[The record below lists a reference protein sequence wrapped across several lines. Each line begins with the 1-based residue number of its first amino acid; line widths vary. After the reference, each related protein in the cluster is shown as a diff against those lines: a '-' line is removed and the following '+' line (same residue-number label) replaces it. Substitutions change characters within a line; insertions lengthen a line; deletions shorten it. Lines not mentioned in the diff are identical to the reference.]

1 MKISL
6 YSKVGSFLV
15 ASLFAT
21 SCAQQENMVQTLTP
35 VPVSYQTE
43 QGKFQWDAQ
52 TQLFAEGE
60 KIDTS
65 IIETAFQHAPQPI
78 KWTEALPESNFI
90 RLTLVPELKGITSP
104 EGYTLQITSNGI
116 QIEATTQVGLFYGV
130 QSILQLTEQ
139 GKGAIQAA
147 TITDEPRFEYRG
159 IMLDVSRH
167 FRSKEFVKK
176 QIDKINETASK
187 FRYFAPFNDIFEEA
201 EGAKSVI
208 SLNAQFGEGWLLPA
222 EIVSYARQGVNN
234 VVSLQPFG
242 CIANHIVSRG
252 VEKRIKSFYPDINLL
267 SLDFDSGV
275 SDVNIT
281 NRMLLFIDNLK
292 NATMNYD
299 NN

>member
-78 KWTEALPESNFI
+78 KWTEALPKSNFI

-116 QIEATTQVGLFYGV
+116 QIEATTHAGLFYGV
-130 QSILQLTEQ
+130 QSILQLAEQ

-147 TITDEPRFEYRG
+147 IITDEPRFEYRG

-176 QIDKINETASK
+176 QIDLLASYKINRLHLHLTDAAGWRIEIDKYPRLTEFAAWRKGETWK
-187 FRYFAPFNDIFEEA
+187 EWGKGGNQYCEA
-201 EGAKSVI
+201 TDPEAK
-208 SLNAQFGEGWLLPA
+208 GGYYTCLLYTSP
-222 EIVSYARQGVNN
+222 SPRDT
-234 VVSLQPFG
+234 
-242 CIANHIVSRG
+242 R
-252 VEKRIKSFYPDINLL
+252 
-267 SLDFDSGV
+267 
-275 SDVNIT
+275 
-281 NRMLLFIDNLK
+281 
-292 NATMNYD
+292 
-299 NN
+299 